1 MSRLVPLDPDRLTP
15 EQQILRDTVESGPR
29 KARHGSIGLAGPFG
43 IWMRAPELGLAA
55 QAFGSAVRFRTS
67 LPENVKEIA
76 ICTVGAHYRAKFE
89 FAAHAPLARA
99 AGVAPETLEAIRRGE
114 RPAFA
119 DAAEAMA
126 HELAGT
132 LLARHRLD
140 DALFERA
147 RAIFSE
153 TELVELVTVIG
164 YYCQISLT
172 LNAFEAPLL
181 DGMTDPFPDH
191 P

>member
-1 MSRLVPLDPDRLTP
+1 MSRLDPLDPDQLTP
-15 EQQILRDTVESGPR
+15 AQQELRDAVESGPR

-43 IWMRAPELGLAA
+43 IWMRAPALGLAA
-55 QAFGSAVRFRTS
+55 QAFGSAVRFGTS

-76 ICTVGAHYRAKFE
+76 ICTVGAHYRARFE
-89 FAAHAPLARA
+89 FAAHAPLALA
-99 AGVAPETLEAIRRGE
+99 AGVGPDALEAIRRGQP
-114 RPAFA
+114 PAFT

-126 HELAGT
+126 HELTGT

-153 TELVELVTVIG
+153 AELVELVTVIG

-181 DGMTDPFPDH
+181 DGMTDPFPDAT
-191 P
+191 